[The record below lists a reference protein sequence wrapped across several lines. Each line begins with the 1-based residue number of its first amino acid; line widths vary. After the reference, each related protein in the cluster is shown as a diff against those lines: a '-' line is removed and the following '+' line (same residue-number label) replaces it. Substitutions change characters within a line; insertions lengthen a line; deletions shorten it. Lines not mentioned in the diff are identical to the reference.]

1 MFKLISFRKRKS
13 NFLALFLS
21 AAFFAVAC
29 SETTEDVSQATPINS
44 TTSAVEVKPTVT
56 SKSAPDWIGEVV
68 NVHNLSSN
76 DCFNHY
82 SWTNTERLVEIDTK
96 VSCEGPHQHE
106 IYYRVEHPAGPGAPW
121 PGDQEMQTFATSVC
135 YEEFEDFVGEIYEL
149 SELELGFLT
158 PNRTNFEDSKARFRG
173 IHCYV
178 FKNGEELIG
187 TARGSKE

>member
-1 MFKLISFRKRKS
+1 MSFSKKKRDVLLL
-13 NFLALFLS
+13 FLASTFLFI
-21 AAFFAVAC
+21 AC
-29 SETTEDVSQATPINS
+29 SQTAENVSETTPINS

-56 SKSAPDWIGEVV
+56 TQSTPDWIGEVV
-68 NVHNLSSN
+68 NVHNLAAG

-82 SWTNTERLVEIDTK
+82 SWTNAERLVEIDTK

-106 IYYRVEHPAGPGAPW
+106 IFFRIEHPAGPGAPW

-135 YEEFEDFVGEIYEL
+135 YDEFEDFIEEIYEL
-149 SELELGFLT
+149 STLKIGFLT

-173 IHCYV
+173 IHCYIY
-178 FKNGEELIG
+178 KQGEELIG